1 MYWTVGAGYQHE
13 NIYTSLTYFGSRMN
27 DGDMLHDGALGVQYD
42 LSPACSKSKF
52 VPYAALHYFMTNE
65 KQNAN
70 HKITKAGS
78 TTEEAPSNQGILL
91 LTGVKFSF

>member
-1 MYWTVGAGYQHE
+1 MYWTVGAGYQYE
-13 NIYTSLTYFGSRMN
+13 NVYTSLTYFGSRMN

-52 VPYAALHYFMTNE
+52 VPYAALHYFMTDE
-65 KQNAN
+65 KGALKDQQN
-70 HKITKAGS
+70 TDV
-78 TTEEAPSNQGILL
+78 PSNQGILL